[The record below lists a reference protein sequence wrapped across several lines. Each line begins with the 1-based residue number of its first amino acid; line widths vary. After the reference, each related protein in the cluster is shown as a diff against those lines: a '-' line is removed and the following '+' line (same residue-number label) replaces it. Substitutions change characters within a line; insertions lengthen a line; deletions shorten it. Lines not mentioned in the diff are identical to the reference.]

1 MVEVT
6 DSSSVSTTEKSSQK
20 CEDFFRFYE
29 ICSFTTYKKKSTPA
43 KTGRGDKRQMNNM
56 DIADYPKK

>member
-20 CEDFFRFYE
+20 CEDFLFLRNLLFYH
-29 ICSFTTYKKKSTPA
+29 IKKKSTPA

>member
-20 CEDFFRFYE
+20 CEDFFHL
-29 ICSFTTYKKKSTPA
+29 SQTTKANPYKKANPGAVAGATK
-43 KTGRGDKRQMNNM
+43 DK
-56 DIADYPKK
+56 